1 MSSTP
6 QPQQASSGLRPASF
20 DPSPLL
26 PEQMRLLPSRRML
39 RADAS
44 PFLCCRDELMEDDD
58 LMFLLGGCDST
69 SIISLMQTFAFR
81 KGLVSA
87 ALLRLE
93 RELQL
98 SNSMVI
104 SFVSAGG
111 VDAVLSVVQTHRFT
125 PNIVSGGFCVMSI
138 ICAVPSSLMLVL
150 DRYKDFPSLISL
162 AISLN
167 ATDPDCRSQF
177 VALMRRVLPSFAAF
191 SDPCFQPLLGMS
203 SKLLARHY
211 DNPSLVSQLCD
222 SIGGIIDPDNT
233 DNKPEVVL
241 MLVGLFAN
249 FGIISSMALAAKQ
262 CVNNQMAVE
271 SIFLALKN
279 ASSNRVIALC
289 CLQYDV
295 LRLALTA
302 LSRWSQFE
310 LCVCGC
316 CGCIANILPL
326 ARGAEAVLPKDLVPL
341 SVQIMATHPWKP
353 LALEQDMFMIAEA
366 TRTPS
371 VLLEFV
377 QGDNVATLCSL
388 ARSHVENPKL
398 LRAAAVLLSQVASVK
413 KGADDLI
420 SRGIAG
426 LLARA
431 LLQHKINAAV
441 VTSISG
447 CLQCMS
453 LTKELT
459 QQMLTD
465 GIISTAF
472 VLTDLYYDNAPVL
485 SNILHLLG
493 SVAEQGDVCE
503 AVYAGGASKVIL
515 TCFSRHAADSA
526 VQERTFSLCSSLIT
540 VPRIRE
546 VLATNSTFVTAA
558 LTAIHTHASS
568 LPLCY
573 SVFTYLRG
581 QTQVSAAVDSLIKRE
596 NCMKLLLDRMYYHR
610 LQAKVCVAAFDA
622 FSRILLVAGCLR
634 QFLQSSGL
642 KYLFEIAKLY
652 RADADV
658 VHLCLSALVSVCRG
672 WEISVQSLVDSSAQ
686 VESLCCMSLK
696 EQVLRDSHFIQS
708 RLYVIAHLVLSSSS
722 THKVRCILLGFVYTR
737 QRISCPFFTV

>member
-1 MSSTP
+1 
-6 QPQQASSGLRPASF
+6 
-20 DPSPLL
+20 
-26 PEQMRLLPSRRML
+26 
-39 RADAS
+39 
-44 PFLCCRDELMEDDD
+44 
-58 LMFLLGGCDST
+58 
-69 SIISLMQTFAFR
+69 
-81 KGLVSA
+81 
-87 ALLRLE
+87 
-93 RELQL
+93 
-98 SNSMVI
+98 
-104 SFVSAGG
+104 
-111 VDAVLSVVQTHRFT
+111 
-125 PNIVSGGFCVMSI
+125 
-138 ICAVPSSLMLVL
+138 
-150 DRYKDFPSLISL
+150 
-162 AISLN
+162 
-167 ATDPDCRSQF
+167 
-177 VALMRRVLPSFAAF
+177 
-191 SDPCFQPLLGMS
+191 
-203 SKLLARHY
+203 
-211 DNPSLVSQLCD
+211 
-222 SIGGIIDPDNT
+222 
-233 DNKPEVVL
+233 
-241 MLVGLFAN
+241 
-249 FGIISSMALAAKQ
+249 
-262 CVNNQMAVE
+262 
-271 SIFLALKN
+271 
-279 ASSNRVIALC
+279 
-289 CLQYDV
+289 
-295 LRLALTA
+295 
-302 LSRWSQFE
+302 
-310 LCVCGC
+310 
-316 CGCIANILPL
+316 
-326 ARGAEAVLPKDLVPL
+326 
-341 SVQIMATHPWKP
+341 
-353 LALEQDMFMIAEA
+353 MIAEA

-371 VLLEFV
+371 VLLEFL
-377 QGDNVATLCSL
+377 QGDNVASLCSL

-672 WEISVQSLVDSSAQ
+672 WEISVQSLVESSAQ

-722 THKVRCILLGFVYTR
+722 THKVRCILLGFVHTR
-737 QRISCPFFTV
+737 QRNSCPFFTV